1 MAITIGNAVGLGS
14 DYSVTTGVGAVDANT
29 QRVTIADA
37 YPKAGNATAVSLG
50 ASAAS
55 QTLKASNSARI
66 GFMVTNTSASA
77 AYINYGATAG
87 SAASFVSLVPANGGN
102 WVMPTPIYTGVLSA
116 IWTGAGSAGSLIGTE
131 LTP

>member
-37 YPKAGNATAVSLG
+37 YPKAGNSTAVSLT
-50 ASAAS
+50 ASASS

-66 GFMVTNTSASA
+66 GFFVTNTSASA
-77 AYINYGATAG
+77 AYINYGATA
-87 SAASFVSLVPANGGN
+87 AASTSFVAMVPANGGY
-102 WVMPTPIYTGVLSA
+102 WVMPTPIYTGALSA
-116 IWTGAGSAGSLIGTE
+116 IWAGATTGALIGTE

>member
-1 MAITIGNAVGLGS
+1 MAITIGNATGLGN

-29 QRVTIADA
+29 QRVTIADS

-66 GFMVTNTSASA
+66 GFFVTNTSGSVS
-77 AYINYGATAG
+77 YINYGATAA
-87 SAASFVSLVPANGGN
+87 STSFVAMVPASGY
-102 WVMPTPIYTGVLSA
+102 WVMPTPVYTGVLSA
-116 IWTGAGSAGSLIGTE
+116 IWTGTGNGSLIGTE

>member
-37 YPKAGNATAVSLG
+37 YPKSGNATAVSLG

-66 GFMVTNTSASA
+66 GFFVTNTSANVS
-77 AYINYGATAG
+77 YINYGATAA
-87 SAASFVSLVPANGGN
+87 STSFVAMVPANGGY
-102 WVMPTPIYTGVLSA
+102 WVMPTPVYTGVLSA
-116 IWTGAGSAGSLIGTE
+116 IWTGTGTGSLIGTE